1 MTNKKKSN
9 CGRPAG
15 RIKTAKIEIS
25 IEPAVKDEFMTLLR
39 NQGKTASVE
48 IGLWIRDYIK
58 NNKLEEEEEMK
69 VVSFFSGLGGLDKG
83 FVDTGYDIIWANDFD
98 KYAVQ
103 TYKANFGDHIVL
115 GDINEIPL
123 EEIPDCDILIG
134 GFPCQPFSMMGQ
146 QKGFEDT
153 RGTLFFRIAEIV
165 DDKIKRGKK
174 PKAIILENVR
184 SLRTHNNGETYK
196 EIYRILHD
204 VLGYNVF
211 CDILNSADYG
221 VPQTRNRT
229 YIVCFD
235 NKNAKFEFPEKEKL
249 IKTLQDLLEP
259 EVDDKYFLSDR
270 ILPTILSD
278 GTGGYKAKSEIDL
291 KIARPLCATMA
302 KMHRACQ
309 DNYVTQNGRVRRLT
323 PRECAR
329 LQGFQD
335 SFVIPVSDSQA
346 YKQFGNAVTVNVSK
360 AVAQSVKATLINLGE
375 WKD

>member
-1 MTNKKKSN
+1 MN
-9 CGRPAG
+9 
-15 RIKTAKIEIS
+15 
-25 IEPAVKDEFMTLLR
+25 
-39 NQGKTASVE
+39 
-48 IGLWIRDYIK
+48 
-58 NNKLEEEEEMK
+58 
-69 VVSFFSGLGGLDKG
+69 VVSLFSGLGGLDKG
-83 FVDTGYDIIWANDFD
+83 FADTGYNIVWASDFD
-98 KYAVQ
+98 
-103 TYKANFGDHIVL
+103 KANFGDHIVL

-123 EEIPDCDILIG
+123 EIIPDCDILIG

-184 SLRTHNNGETYK
+184 SLRTHNNGKTYK
-196 EIYRILHD
+196 EIHRVLQD

-221 VPQTRNRT
+221 IPQTRNRT

-235 NKNAKFEFPEKEKL
+235 NQNAKFIFPQKEKL
-249 IKTLQDLLEP
+249 KKTLQDLLEP
-259 EVDDKYFLSDR
+259 EVDNKYFLSDR
-270 ILPTILSD
+270 ILPTILSN

-291 KIARPLCATMA
+291 EIARPLCATMA

-309 DNYVTQNGRVRRLT
+309 DNYVTQKGRIRRLT

-329 LQGFQD
+329 LQGFED

-346 YKQFGNAVTVNVSK
+346 YKQFGNAVTVNVSR
-360 AVAQSVKATLINLGE
+360 AVAQSVKSTFINLGE
-375 WKD
+375 WVD

>member
-1 MTNKKKSN
+1 
-9 CGRPAG
+9 
-15 RIKTAKIEIS
+15 
-25 IEPAVKDEFMTLLR
+25 
-39 NQGKTASVE
+39 
-48 IGLWIRDYIK
+48 
-58 NNKLEEEEEMK
+58 MK

-115 GDINEIPL
+115 GDINE
-123 EEIPDCDILIG
+123 LIG

-146 QKGFEDT
+146 QKGFEDA

-165 DDKIKRGKK
+165 DDKIKKGKK

-235 NKNAKFEFPEKEKL
+235 NKNARFEFPEKKKL
-249 IKTLQDLLEP
+249 NKTLQDLLEP